1 MGARGMGRGDMVG
14 WERGGRRGPVTSC
27 CGITPFGRMTW
38 GQPLGC
44 DAAEVTRVK
53 YGPCCPCPP
62 VLLPAPA
69 SKALGLAPAPAA
81 LGLARKPRFFPI
93 FWEQHEDKC
102 RISCRSQKILQ
113 HLMGSGAGSSTA
125 NPRVLVEFLPV
136 SLCRT
141 RRKIKT
147 TGRFPGPG

>member
-14 WERGGRRGPVTSC
+14 WERGGRRGPVTSW
-27 CGITPFGRMTW
+27 CGIIPFGGMTQ

-53 YGPCCPCPP
+53 YGPCCPRPP
-62 VLLPAPA
+62 ALLPAPA

-93 FWEQHEDKC
+93 FWEQREDKC
-102 RISCRSQKILQ
+102 RISRRSQKILQ

-141 RRKIKT
+141 RREIKT